1 MQRVICDSYNC
12 LELKYVLKVNYTPTK
27 NILEFLYIGYIYIFN
42 WLFAQGSK
50 SRIYFIHI
58 FFFCEIIQRLRK
70 IGKESLEHENKQ

>member
-27 NILEFLYIGYIYIFN
+27 NILEYIQAIFTFLIGYLLKEVKAEYISYIN
-42 WLFAQGSK
+42 
-50 SRIYFIHI
+50 

-70 IGKESLEHENKQ
+70 IRKESLEHENKQ